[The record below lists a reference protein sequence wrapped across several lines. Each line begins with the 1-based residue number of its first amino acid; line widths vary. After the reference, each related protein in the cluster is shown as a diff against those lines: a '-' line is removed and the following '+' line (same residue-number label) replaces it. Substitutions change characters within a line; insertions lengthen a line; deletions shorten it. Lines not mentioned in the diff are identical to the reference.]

1 MELPPTYYEYRV
13 IDMNEQQQHST
24 QHDLSERVRKAFDA
38 VRRRD
43 LQEVSELHSADKAL
57 IPLLAPYLRDQ
68 DEDVRREAVSL
79 LSVIAG
85 PDALPE
91 LVNALKDTSPEI
103 CERAAM
109 ALYAN
114 YDPSSFT
121 DNKSLGSALAKI
133 ISSER
138 VSAAAFLLSAYL
150 PTEEVQAALQVAIKR
165 RPVVEV
171 KLFAFSTPV
180 SALLPIQVAMAH
192 HGSGEAQA
200 ALVAATEKASVA
212 EAEFLLAA
220 IREADSS
227 YILRALAKFLDDTR
241 QATTI
246 LHSAPN
252 IRLRICDL
260 ATNAFVKRLD
270 LKVSFKQSELKQYDP
285 GQIDEVRRLVVQ
297 AVPDRPVPDRPVAER
312 VKSK

>member
-13 IDMNEQQQHST
+13 IAMNEQQQPSA
-24 QHDLSERVRKAFDA
+24 QNELSERVRKAFDA

-43 LQEVSELHSADKAL
+43 LQDVSELHLAGKAL

-91 LVNALKDTSPEI
+91 MVRALEDPSPEI
-103 CERAAM
+103 CERAAI

-114 YDPSSFT
+114 YEPSDLT
-121 DNKSLGSALAKI
+121 ENKSLGPALARI
-133 ISSER
+133 ISSES
-138 VSAAAFLLSAYL
+138 VSAAAFLLSAYF
-150 PTEEVQAALQVAIKR
+150 PTEEVQAALQLAMKR

-171 KLFAFSTPV
+171 KLFAYSTPV
-180 SALLPIQVAMAH
+180 SVLLPIQVAMAH

-200 ALVAATEKASVA
+200 ALVKATENASVA
-212 EAEFLLAA
+212 DVEFLIAS

-227 YILRALAKFLDDTR
+227 YILRALAKFLDDPR
-241 QATTI
+241 PATTI

-260 ATNAFVKRLD
+260 AANAFVKRLD
-270 LKVSFKQSELKQYDP
+270 MNVSFKLSELKQYDL
-285 GQIDEVRRLVVQ
+285 GQIDEVRRLVDQ
-297 AVPDRPVPDRPVAER
+297 SVPDRPVPER
-312 VKSK
+312 VKSN